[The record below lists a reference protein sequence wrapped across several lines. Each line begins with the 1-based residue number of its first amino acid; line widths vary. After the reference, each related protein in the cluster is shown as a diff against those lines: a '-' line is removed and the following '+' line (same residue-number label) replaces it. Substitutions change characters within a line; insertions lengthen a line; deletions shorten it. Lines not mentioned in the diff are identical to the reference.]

1 MYSMLYLKAPNLSGT
16 AARPSHQPHSSKPK
30 DWHCYEK
37 KHEIEYIHKNTVK
50 TVNTVNTVKTVNLL
64 SSY

>member
-37 KHEIEYIHKNTVK
+37 KHEIEYIHKNRVN

-64 SSY
+64 SN